1 MLKEFKEFALR
12 GNAIDMAVGIIVG
25 VAFGAVVKSL
35 VDDVIMPPVGL
46 LLGSVDFSNFFLVL
60 KEGTSSGP
68 YLNLAEAKDA
78 GAVTLNYGMFANSV
92 ISFLI
97 ASFAVFFLVKN
108 INRLK
113 REKEASPPAP
123 TEKDCPYCLVS
134 IPLKATRCPHCTS
147 ELGG

>member
-1 MLKEFKEFALR
+1 MLKDFKEFALR
-12 GNAIDMAVGIIVG
+12 GNAVDMAVGIIVG
-25 VAFGAVVKSL
+25 VAFGVVVKSL

-60 KEGTSSGP
+60 KEGTASGP
-68 YLNLAEAKDA
+68 YLTLAEAKDA

-97 ASFAVFFLVKN
+97 ASFAVFLLVKN

-113 REKEASPPAP
+113 REKEALPPTP
-123 TEKDCPYCLVS
+123 TEKDCPYCFVS